1 MTSAERLHDGQVA
14 VVTGGASGI
23 GAAVVDQ
30 LRQAG
35 ANVIA
40 ADITPG
46 ESDARVVDVS
56 DSASVAAL
64 AAAVEHEAGR
74 CDLLVNCAGAVV
86 AGTITDCSEQD
97 WDRVFA
103 VNTRGVWLT
112 CRHLL
117 PLMAAGSAIVNV
129 ASGAGLRPIAN
140 MAAYVASKAA
150 VVALS
155 KAMALDHADRQ
166 IRVNCVCPGLVDTP
180 LAAQA
185 QQQRPAAVKHAVAAF
200 DGYLIKRMA
209 TAEEIADCI
218 CYLGSARASYITGI
232 AVAIDGGRTLH

>member
-1 MTSAERLHDGQVA
+1 MTSAGTRYDGRIA

-35 ANVIA
+35 AEVIA
-40 ADITPG
+40 ADISPG
-46 ESDARVVDVS
+46 DSDARRVDVS
-56 DSASVAAL
+56 DAASVSSL
-64 AAAVEHEAGR
+64 AADIEREQGR
-74 CDLLVNCAGAVV
+74 CDLLVNCAGTTAV
-86 AGTITDCSEQD
+86 GTVIDCSEQD

-112 CRHLL
+112 CRNLL
-117 PLMAAGSAIVNV
+117 PLMPTGSAIVNV
-129 ASGAGLRPIAN
+129 ASGAGLRPIPN

-180 LAAQA
+180 LAAQT
-185 QQQRPAAVKHAVAAF
+185 QLQRPADAKRAVADF

-209 TAEEIADCI
+209 TAEEIASCV
-218 CYLGSARASYITGI
+218 CYFGSPQARYITGA
-232 AVAIDGGRTLH
+232 AVAVDGGRTLH